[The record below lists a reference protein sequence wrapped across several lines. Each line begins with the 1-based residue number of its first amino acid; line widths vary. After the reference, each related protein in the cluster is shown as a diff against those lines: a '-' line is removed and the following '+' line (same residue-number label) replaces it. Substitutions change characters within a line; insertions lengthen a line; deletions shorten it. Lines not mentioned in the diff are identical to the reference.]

1 MVLWPFDAKAA
12 GLWAVIRDAG
22 TMVMFA
28 GTPWAHLHICGS
40 PWDGMA
46 KTLLSTSDRS
56 LSEVALEAGFS
67 DQAAFSRTFKAL
79 VGASPGQWK
88 REAVHRPGGFQNT
101 VFAA

>member
-1 MVLWPFDAKAA
+1 
-12 GLWAVIRDAG
+12 
-22 TMVMFA
+22 
-28 GTPWAHLHICGS
+28 
-40 PWDGMA
+40 MA

-79 VGASPGQWK
+79 VGTSPGQWK
-88 REAVHRPGGFQNT
+88 REAVHRPKVLRNT